1 MDVRKGFLALLLV
14 PLVLLSGCNNTNTS
28 KQPMSSFKCS
38 LPSRPGVIQA
48 NVTDFPTE
56 LIVSSSQNTPVTFTV
71 MFTNTMT
78 DANYGKSEVKVEYS
92 FIPNVG
98 EIYTGSIDLP
108 LAQYI
113 QAEDKLI
120 PMSDQDVINTE
131 IPKEISGIGVYSGT
145 LKWEFDAKTQ
155 ADIPIC
161 IGYDPTI
168 THVAP
173 ENLVCDPRDLPKP
186 CYSASPVIAKVE
198 KVTCVGSPKAGASHK
213 GKCIITLKV
222 VDEYGGLGECF
233 QSNYNY
239 LPNVTVDKIELIVD
253 GASFQ
258 DNDGTGVL
266 KCSGYSKNRRGK
278 KILYV
283 SQTSTITCFVDLD
296 KLKNQC
302 DKSGKCSLPDDS
314 LIVGKSAVVS
324 MKLSYHYCKLEKLGP
339 AKLVKID

>member
-266 KCSGYSKNRRGK
+266 KCSGYSKNII
-278 KILYV
+278 ILYKPQFEV
-283 SQTSTITCFVDLD
+283 GQNTKRNSAGVVQDEQAIQNARDLFIQKTKALKWNLIYNNKSKLAGKNGNVEELFYFTI
-296 KLKNQC
+296 K
-302 DKSGKCSLPDDS
+302 
-314 LIVGKSAVVS
+314 
-324 MKLSYHYCKLEKLGP
+324 
-339 AKLVKID
+339 